1 MTGVKPRC
9 ELDVVSWTTWWLF
22 AATETVLSFTPG
34 PAVLFVLASALRVGA
49 KQAMPAILAILAANT
64 LYFALSATSI
74 GALLV
79 SSHGLFFAVKWMGA
93 AYLVYLGVRAI
104 WGHHSVVPLEW
115 QTAVAG
121 GWRLFG
127 DGLVLQLSSP
137 KALVFF
143 AAILPQFI
151 DPRRAVV
158 PQVVILG
165 VTSAVCEL
173 AVLFGYAVAAGRASI
188 LTRQPRYAKWTN
200 RVAGGLLIGAGAG
213 LALLR

>member
-1 MTGVKPRC
+1 
-9 ELDVVSWTTWWLF
+9 VSWTTWWLF

-79 SSHGLFFAVKWMGA
+79 SSHGLFVAVKWMGA
-93 AYLVYLGVRAI
+93 AYLMYLGARSI
-104 WGHHSVVPLEW
+104 LGHHSVVPLER

-127 DGLVLQLSSP
+127 DGLVLQLSNP

-151 DPRRAVV
+151 DPRRPVV
-158 PQVVILG
+158 PQIVILG
-165 VTSAVCEL
+165 VTSAVCEF

-188 LTRQPRYAKWTN
+188 LTRQSRYAKWTN

-213 LALLR
+213 LAFLR